1 MKSQKALDQCRATAA
16 DYGKLAEQAADPVRK
31 SEYEVLQKRWL
42 KLTTRYELQER
53 ADNSTVLPFIQSK
66 TAGANPASLTPGEN
80 LEPHCL
86 KPATRQSFSTNRE
99 RARTEPSD

>member
-1 MKSQKALDQCRATAA
+1 MKSQKTSDQCRATAV

-31 SEYEVLQKRWL
+31 SEYEVLEKKWL
-42 KLTTRYELQER
+42 KLTTKYELQER
-53 ADNSTVLPFIQSK
+53 ADNSTVLPFRQSK
-66 TAGANPASLTPGEN
+66 TAGANPASATSGES